1 MWGMASKRCA
11 TALSPCLLTAVCSC
25 TCMIHILRQLENP
38 LHANQLMQVCGK
50 ITGRYRC
57 GQGVMG
63 MCEWQKRRRIII
75 TSFPANS
82 GLIRC
87 LVPHGREGQLMCTL
101 FLSMRQ

>member
-1 MWGMASKRCA
+1 MQTNSCRCVGKS
-11 TALSPCLLTAVCSC
+11 LVDTAV
-25 TCMIHILRQLENP
+25 
-38 LHANQLMQVCGK
+38 
-50 ITGRYRC
+50 
-57 GQGVMG
+57 QGVMG

-87 LVPHGREGQLMCTL
+87 LVPHGREGQLMCIF